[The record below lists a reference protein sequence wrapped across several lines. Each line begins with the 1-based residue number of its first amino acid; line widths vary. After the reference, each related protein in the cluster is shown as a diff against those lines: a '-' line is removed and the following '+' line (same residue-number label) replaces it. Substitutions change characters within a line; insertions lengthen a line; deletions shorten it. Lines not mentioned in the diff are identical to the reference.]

1 VVAGNAVRKRANEP
15 DARDPV
21 GGYQGGAAPL
31 PPDTEN
37 MDVKT
42 LVESKA
48 RAAREAARTLALCS
62 SRTKND
68 ALHQMARGLEEKTAA
83 IIEANRADLERT
95 RAAGAT
101 RAFLDRLTLTDARIE
116 SMAAGLREIAALPDP
131 VGETIDAWRRPN
143 GLEISRVRVPLGV
156 IGFIYES
163 RPNVTVDAA
172 GLCVKSGNAVLLRGG
187 KEAIESNTLIAAVLA
202 KAMEKTGA
210 PSDAIQFVDRTDR
223 EAVGAMLVQDRFLD
237 LIIPRGGEEFVRW
250 VAENSRVPVLKHD
263 KGLVHVFV
271 DAAADLDMATTIV
284 LNAKTHRPSVC
295 NALETLL
302 VDRAVADRFLPVVT
316 TRLHA
321 AGVELRGCPE
331 TLARVP
337 GLRAATEAD
346 WDEEYLDL
354 VLAIRVVD
362 GLDAAL
368 EHIRRHST
376 GVAETIVTN
385 DLGHARRFTREVDA
399 GAVLVNASTRL
410 VDGNQFGLGAEMG
423 ISTSR
428 VHARGPVGVR
438 ELTTTKFI
446 VHGDGQVRD

>member
-1 VVAGNAVRKRANEP
+1 
-15 DARDPV
+15 
-21 GGYQGGAAPL
+21 
-31 PPDTEN
+31 

-42 LVESKA
+42 LVETKA
-48 RAAREAARTLALCS
+48 RAARAASRALALCS
-62 SRTKND
+62 TRTKNE
-68 ALHQMARGLEEKTAA
+68 ALAQMARGLEEKTGA
-83 IIEANRADLERT
+83 ILDANRADLERA
-95 RAAGAT
+95 RATGVA

-116 SMAAGLREIAALPDP
+116 TMAIGLREIAALPDP
-131 VGETIDAWRRPN
+131 VGETVEATRRPS

-163 RPNVTVDAA
+163 RPNATVDAA
-172 GLCVKSGNAVLLRGG
+172 GLCVKSGNAVVLRGG
-187 KEAIESNTLIAAVLA
+187 SEAIESNALIAAVLA
-202 KAMEKTGA
+202 KALEKTGA
-210 PSDAIQFVDRTDR
+210 PADAIQFVEITDR
-223 EAVGAMLVQDRFLD
+223 AAVAAMLEQDGLID
-237 LIIPRGGEEFVRW
+237 LIIPRGGEAFVRW
-250 VAENSRVPVLKHD
+250 VAERSRIPILKHD

-284 LNAKTHRPSVC
+284 HNAKTHRPSVC

-302 VDRAVADRFLPVVT
+302 VDRSVADRFLPLVAA
-316 TRLHA
+316 RLGE

-337 GLRAATEAD
+337 GARPASAAD

-354 VLAIRVVD
+354 ILAIRVVD
-362 GLDAAL
+362 GLDAAID
-368 EHIRRHST
+368 HIRRHGS
-376 GVAETIVTN
+376 GLAEAIVTN

-399 GAVLVNASTRL
+399 AAVLVNASTRL
-410 VDGNQFGLGAEMG
+410 VDGSQFGLGAEMG

-446 VHGDGQVRD
+446 VQGDGQVRD